1 MTAFIDTDDAGL
13 ASTMRAL
20 YQQQP
25 AEERIAIRRDIARL
39 PGQIVRLAAIILLL
53 LTGVATTRNTTLG
66 LLCLVLLIAA
76 SYELRRCCRAARLFA
91 LAAIPPAG
99 PLAPRVRDNGPS
111 PVPAVPGQMPVPRSV
126 PGQAVSLS
134 HDQDRRAA
142 ELLGWRMADGW

>member
-1 MTAFIDTDDAGL
+1 MTTFIDTDDAGL

-39 PGQIVRLAAIILLL
+39 PGQIARLAAIILLL

-91 LAAIPPAG
+91 LAAIG
-99 PLAPRVRDNGPS
+99 PRSAAVPS
-111 PVPAVPGQMPVPRSV
+111 VPGRPAVPRAV
-126 PGQAVSLS
+126 PGQAVPLS